1 MVSSGAL
8 AETPVETPVDKFGI
22 TQLHPTAKG
31 GREWFATWDNGHER
45 TFTGVDTDDAWYD
58 ADHGEGRYIVDGKG
72 VLTVSGAMPRM
83 YLHDPDKKQPW
94 RGGLE
99 CTVYAMRVADK
110 NTDYAG
116 IEFMVRTNHGT
127 TGNENK
133 DLGDT
138 RGIAGRMR
146 NDGVVDFE
154 KETSHPHSTVV
165 ASKKYWPKGMP
176 KNVWIGC
183 KYIVHD
189 LPNGDVKLE
198 MWIDETDGSNG
209 GDWKKINEFTDTGMN
224 FGVGGKPCRAGID
237 PALRLTGNDMR
248 EGSESG
254 LPNMTVYMR
263 SDNVADGG
271 LLLKKESV
279 REIGR

>member
-1 MVSSGAL
+1 MD
-8 AETPVETPVDKFGI
+8 P
-22 TQLHPTAKG
+22 
-31 GREWFATWDNGHER
+31 
-45 TFTGVDTDDAWYD
+45 DDPWYD
-58 ADHGEGRYIVDGKG
+58 ADHGDAKYTVDGKG
-72 VLTVSGAMPRM
+72 LLAISGSMPRM
-83 YLHDPDKKQPW
+83 YVHDPAKVRPW
-94 RGGLE
+94 KGGLE

-138 RGIAGRMR
+138 RGIAARMR
-146 NDGVVDFE
+146 YDGGIDFE
-154 KETSHPHSTVV
+154 KETAHPHSTVV

-183 KYIVHD
+183 KYIVYD

-198 MWIDETDGSNG
+198 LWIDETDGRNG
-209 GDWKKINEFTDTGMN
+209 GNWKKINEFTDMGTN
-224 FGVGGKPCRAGID
+224 FGVGGKACKPGID
-237 PALRLTGNDMR
+237 PALRLTGGDNR

-263 SDNVADGG
+263 SDNVGERG
-271 LLLKKESV
+271 LLMKKESV
-279 REIGR
+279 REIGKGR